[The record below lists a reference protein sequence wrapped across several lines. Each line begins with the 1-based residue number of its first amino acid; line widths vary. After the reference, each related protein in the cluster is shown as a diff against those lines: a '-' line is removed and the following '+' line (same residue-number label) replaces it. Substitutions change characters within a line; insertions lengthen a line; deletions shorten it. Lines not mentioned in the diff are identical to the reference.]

1 MKLKTLLDNVAVLL
15 LSGSEETDIAGI
27 AYSSKAV
34 KQGFLFAAL
43 KGERMDGFDFVREA
57 VSNGAAA
64 VLSDRPKP
72 QGFGA
77 VWIQALDARE
87 ALALCAANY
96 YGHPSDRMKV
106 IGITGTKGKTTT
118 TYLLEEIF
126 NKARWIPGVIGTI
139 DYHGPGFQLKAARTT
154 PEAPDLQRILK
165 EMADRGVTHCLIEVS
180 SHSLDLK
187 RVWGIDFDIAVFT
200 NLSGEHLD
208 FHQSMDNYFEAKKK
222 LFFLDHKRNT
232 AVINSDDFWGKR
244 LLSEL
249 PMRTISYGLEPAA
262 IVRGEKFRITDE
274 GIEVLIKYPG
284 GQKTVTSSLLGKHNL
299 YNILAAAATSLSLN
313 APCPAIK
320 EGIASLRE
328 IPGRFE
334 KIENT
339 RGLQIIV
346 DYAHTDDALRNV
358 LETIRDLRPNRIILA
373 FGAGGDRDKS
383 KRERMGE
390 VAGRLAEWTILTSD
404 NPRSEDPLAIIAAI
418 EKGIQK
424 TGLKKYEIQPDRREA
439 IRRALALGK
448 RDDSILIAGKGHED
462 YQILKE
468 ATIPFSDAAV
478 IREILNEMGAD

>member
-1 MKLKTLLDNVAVLL
+1 MKLKALLNRVSVLL
-15 LSGSEETDIAGI
+15 LCGSEETDISGM

-34 KQGFLFAAL
+34 EPGFLFAAL
-43 KGERMDGFDFVREA
+43 KGDKTDGFDFIGEA
-57 VSNGAAA
+57 ISNGATA
-64 VLSDRPKP
+64 VLSKRPKP
-72 QGFGA
+72 EGFGA
-77 VWIQALDARE
+77 VWVQVFDARE
-87 ALALCAANY
+87 ALAYCAANF

-126 NKARWIPGVIGTI
+126 NKAGWVPGVVGTI
-139 DYHGPGFQLKAARTT
+139 DYRWPGFRLKAGRTT

-208 FHQSMDNYFEAKKK
+208 YHESMENYFEAKKK

-249 PMRTISYGLEPAA
+249 PMSTISYGLEPAA
-262 IVRGEKFRITDE
+262 IVRGEKFKITDE

-284 GQKTVTSSLLGKHNL
+284 GQKTVTSALLGKHNL
-299 YNILAAAATSLSLN
+299 YNILSAAAISLSLN
-313 APCPAIK
+313 VPCPAIK
-320 EGIASLRE
+320 EGIASLRGV
-328 IPGRFE
+328 PGRFE
-334 KIENT
+334 KIENR

-346 DYAHTDDALRNV
+346 DYAHTDDSLRNV
-358 LETIRDLRPNRIILA
+358 LETIRDLRSNRIILA

-390 VAGRLAEWTILTSD
+390 VAGRLADWTILTSD
-404 NPRSEDPLAIIAAI
+404 NPRSEDPLEIIAAI
-418 EKGIQK
+418 EKGLQK
-424 TGLKKYEIQPDRREA
+424 TGSKKYEIQPDRREA
-439 IRRALALGK
+439 IRRALVLGK
-448 RDDSILIAGKGHED
+448 RGDSILIAGKGHED

-468 ATIPFSDAAV
+468 MTIPFSDAAV
-478 IREILNEMGAD
+478 IREILEEMGAD